1 MIAKDNKSTENLK
14 KINNLKLRIL
24 LTYLDE
30 IRKPVL
36 KEAKEKDPIA
46 QVVGAKDNDPE
57 KDPNKDDRETKI
69 EIVEETVGIET
80 VVQDQET
87 GRKES
92 IIGTVNKETSKKE
105 TIKN

>member
-1 MIAKDNKSTENLK
+1 MKEKGKSMIAKDNKPTKNLK

-36 KEAKEKDPIA
+36 KEIKENDPIA
-46 QVVGAKDNDPE
+46 QAVGAKDNDPE

-69 EIVEETVGIET
+69 ETVEETVVIET

-92 IIGTVNKETSKKE
+92 IIATVNKET
-105 TIKN
+105 